1 MQLTEM
7 SSTADRVTPT
17 ITYAGR
23 LRDSRKGIELFFDA
37 LELVWAARPDALAR
51 VWVIGGS
58 PAEVQFAIRSAMAR
72 PRLAER
78 IRNDAVT
85 FWGRIEHESLPEFYS
100 RSTAVIVPS
109 FREQFGMVAVEAMMC
124 GSAVVAA
131 RVGGLQDVVVS
142 GHTGMLFDS
151 GNPAALAACIF
162 SYVNAPELSAWH
174 GTNARG
180 WARDRFDAARVLP
193 LMEAALQPSPLNG
206 AVADDSSA
214 EELFIERSS
223 ADLAKVAERLVG
235 SVVRRRQNL
244 TSSHSLSFR
253 IDFEHGTVFAKQYS
267 RRPSS
272 IYTIHGDD
280 AEPRLLDP
288 ALYKLNLMARLSE
301 LPYVPT
307 VVARDDAAG
316 LILQEWV
323 DAAPPMTFDETRRV
337 LGSLQQEI
345 AETELLSRDALDAF
359 VHATGRLP
367 TDAGAVTGATLRGY
381 DDLAANLHA
390 PLHDGVL
397 ACRRMHPQVELFRI
411 AEFLHRNRPLLPQQ
425 YIVRALA
432 EIQRLL
438 QLRLFAAA
446 RPVFAHGS
454 LKAEH
459 ILGRPERYRL
469 CDFDQTGYYVG
480 PLDTVHWLWDYVE
493 RQNVAPDTTFVNA
506 LADADHDERY
516 LAACWLLA
524 LILNKDLVF
533 VMRGEWTRL
542 DETMRW
548 LWTFGDVV
556 RALAL
561 LG

>member
-1 MQLTEM
+1 ML
-7 SSTADRVTPT
+7 T

-37 LELVWAARPDALAR
+37 LEFVWTARPDAPVR

-58 PAEVQFAIRSAMAR
+58 PGEVQFAARSAMAR
-72 PRLAER
+72 PRVADR
-78 IRNDAVT
+78 MRHDAVT
-85 FWGRIEHESLPEFYS
+85 FWGRVEHESLPEFYS
-100 RSTAVIVPS
+100 RSTVVVVPS

-151 GNPAALAACIF
+151 GNPAALAACIL
-162 SYVNAPELSAWH
+162 SYVNAPQLSAWH
-174 GTNARG
+174 GANG
-180 WARDRFDAARVLP
+180 SVWARQRFDAARVLP
-193 LMEAALQPSPLNG
+193 LMEAALQPSAPTIP
-206 AVADDSSA
+206 VADAATA
-214 EELFIERSS
+214 EELFMEQAL
-223 ADLAKVAERLVG
+223 ADLAKAAERLSG
-235 SVVRRRQNL
+235 SAVTRCQNL

-253 IDFEHGTVFAKQYS
+253 IDVESGTVFAKQYS

-272 IYTIHGDD
+272 IYTIHGDQ
-280 AEPRLLDP
+280 AAPRLLDP
-288 ALYKLNLMARLSE
+288 ALYKLNLMSRLST
-301 LPYVPT
+301 LPYVPS
-307 VVARDDAAG
+307 VVGRDDAAG
-316 LILQEWV
+316 LILQEWA
-323 DAAPPMTFDETRRV
+323 DATPSLAFDETRGV
-337 LGSLQQEI
+337 LGRLQQEI
-345 AETELLSRDALDAF
+345 AETELLSSDALDAF
-359 VHATGRLP
+359 VDATRRLP

-381 DDLAANLHA
+381 DDLAARLHA
-390 PLHDGVL
+390 PLHGGML
-397 ACRRMHPQVELFRI
+397 ACRRMHPQIELFRI
-411 AEFLHRNRPLLPQQ
+411 AEFLNRNRPLLPQH
-425 YIVRALA
+425 YVIRALA

-438 QLRLFAAA
+438 ELRSFIAA

-459 ILGRPERYRL
+459 ILGRPQHYLL

-480 PLDTVHWLWDYVE
+480 PLDTIHWLWDYVE
-493 RQNVAPDTTFVNA
+493 RQSVAPDTMFVGA
-506 LADADHDERY
+506 LADAVTDDRERY
-516 LAACWLLA
+516 LGACWLLA

-542 DETMRW
+542 DDTMRW
-548 LWTFGDVV
+548 LWTFGDAI

>member
-1 MQLTEM
+1 ML
-7 SSTADRVTPT
+7 T

-37 LELVWAARPDALAR
+37 LEFVWAARPDAPAR
-51 VWVIGGS
+51 VWIIGGS
-58 PAEVQFAIRSAMAR
+58 PAEVRFAARSALAR
-72 PRLAER
+72 PRVAER
-78 IRNDAVT
+78 MRNDAVT
-85 FWGRIEHESLPEFYS
+85 FWGRVEHESLPEFYS
-100 RSTAVIVPS
+100 RSTIVIVPS

-151 GNPAALAACIF
+151 GNPAALAACIL

-174 GTNARG
+174 GANARL
-180 WARDRFDAARVLP
+180 WARERFDAARVLP
-193 LMEAALQPSPLNG
+193 LMEASLQPSAPSAA
-206 AVADDSSA
+206 AVDAAPA
-214 EELFIERSS
+214 EELFMEQSI
-223 ADLAKVAERLVG
+223 ADLAKAAERLSG
-235 SVVRRRQNL
+235 RAVRHCQSL

-253 IDFEHGTVFAKQYS
+253 IDFDSGTVYAKQYS

-272 IYTIHGDD
+272 IYTIHGDQ

-288 ALYKLNLMARLSE
+288 ALYKLSLMSRLSA

-307 VVARDDAAG
+307 VVGRDDAAG
-316 LILQEWV
+316 LILQEWA
-323 DAAPPMTFDETRRV
+323 DAAPPLAFDETRRA
-337 LGSLQQEI
+337 LGALQREI
-345 AETELLSRDALDAF
+345 AETELLSADALDAF
-359 VHATGRLP
+359 VDATGRLP

-381 DDLAANLHA
+381 DDLAAKLHA
-390 PLHDGVL
+390 PVHDGML
-397 ACRRMHPQVELFRI
+397 ACRRMHPQIELFRI
-411 AEFLHRNRPLLPQQ
+411 AEFFKRNQPLLPPH
-425 YIVRALA
+425 YGVRALA
-432 EIQRLL
+432 ETHRLL
-438 QLRLFAAA
+438 QLRPFVAA

-454 LKAEH
+454 LKVEH
-459 ILGRPERYRL
+459 ILGPPERYLL
-469 CDFDQTGYYVG
+469 CDFDQTGYYAG
-480 PLDTVHWLWDYVE
+480 PLDMMHWLWDYVE
-493 RQNVAPDTTFVNA
+493 RQDAARDTTFAGA
-506 LADADHDERY
+506 LADAIPDDGERY

-548 LWTFGDVV
+548 LWTFGDTI